1 MVNLLALLG
10 IAPSSKEQKQPVQR
24 PKDGLTLEM
33 YKLIKEQK
41 PFSLVYIELVQKDGS
56 VVGDPKYVCDLVG
69 GKQRTKRVIDVI
81 VPFGEQDTIYSKLES
96 LAGAPFPSELL
107 IGHASFPGHSETDI
121 HMVGDLLVE
130 AQNYKKRRSYAG
142 RQPSPALTEQV
153 LETA

>member
-1 MVNLLALLG
+1 MINLLALLG

-33 YKLIKEQK
+33 YKLINEQS

-69 GKQRTKRVIDVI
+69 GKQLTKRVIGVI
-81 VPFGEQDTIYSKLES
+81 VPFGRHDEIYGKLES
-96 LAGAPFPSELL
+96 LAVAPFPSELL
-107 IGHASFPGHSETDI
+107 IGHSSFPGHSETDI
-121 HMVGDLLVE
+121 HVVGDLLVE
-130 AQNYKKRRSYAG
+130 AQNYKKRRSYEG
-142 RQPSPALTEQV
+142 KQPSPALGERV